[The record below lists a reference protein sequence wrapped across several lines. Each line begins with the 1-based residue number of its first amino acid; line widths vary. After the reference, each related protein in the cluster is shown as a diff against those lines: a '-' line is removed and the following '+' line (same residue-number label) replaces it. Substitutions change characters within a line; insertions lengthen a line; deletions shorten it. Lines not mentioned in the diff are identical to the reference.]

1 MQARVIALAI
11 AVLVAL
17 APPAAATPAQELDDA
32 REQFRAGK
40 FGDAAMALNYLLYP
54 NPRLSQDDDLVEAH
68 VLLAVSAF
76 ETGDRKT
83 ATREFEEALF
93 LNPDVTLDKLL
104 FSESAREFFDDVR
117 ADLEE
122 READEAEKRALAE
135 RAAELQAALDAMVVI
150 EKRPY
155 YINFIPFGA
164 GQFQNEQRGKGLFF
178 AVSEGITGGLS
189 AGIWLYLVG
198 EYGLP
203 GKVPPGDEANRALLL
218 QRVEVVAGGLCLGLM
233 AWGIVDSLVNYK
245 PSVRQEPDESLLPE
259 KFRKKKPAPP
269 PTSFRL
275 EPLALPGGAGL
286 SLTWEH

>member
-1 MQARVIALAI
+1 VQARVIALAT

-17 APPAAATPAQELDDA
+17 AGAAAATPAQELDDA

-40 FGDAAMALNYLLYP
+40 FGDAAKALNYLLYP
-54 NPRLSQDDDLVEAH
+54 NPRLSQDDDLIEAH
-68 VLLAVSAF
+68 VLLGVSAF

-83 ATREFEEALF
+83 ATRELEEALF

-104 FSESAREFFDDVR
+104 FSERAREFFDDVKQ
-117 ADLEE
+117 DYEE
-122 READEAEKRALAE
+122 REAAAAEARALAE

-178 AVSEGITGGLS
+178 AVSQGVTGGLS

-203 GKVPPGDEANRALLL
+203 GKVPREEATRARNL
-218 QRVEVVAGGLCLGLM
+218 QGVEIVAGGVCLGLM

-259 KFRKKKPAPP
+259 KYRKKKPAPP

>member
-1 MQARVIALAI
+1 MQVRVIALAI
-11 AVLVAL
+11 AALLAL
-17 APPAAATPAQELDDA
+17 AGPAAATPAQELDDA

-40 FGDAAMALNYLLYP
+40 FGDALRSLNYLLYP
-54 NPRLSQDDDLVEAH
+54 QPRLSQEDDLLEAH

-93 LNPDVTLDKLL
+93 LDPGVTLDKLL

-117 ADLEE
+117 QDVEE
-122 READEAEKRALAE
+122 REERDAEARRLAALNE
-135 RAAELQAALDAMVVI
+135 ELQAALDAMVVI

-164 GQFQNEQRGKGLFF
+164 GQFQNEERGKGLFF
-178 AVSEGITGGLS
+178 AASQGVTGGLS

-203 GKVPPGDEANRALLL
+203 GKVPPEEATRALNL
-218 QRVEVVAGGLCLGLM
+218 QRVEIVAGGLCLGLM
-233 AWGIVDSLVNYK
+233 AWGIVDSLLNYE
-245 PSVRQEPDESLLPE
+245 PSVQQAPDESLLPE
-259 KFRKKKPAPP
+259 KFRKKKAPP
-269 PTSFRL
+269 PASFRL
-275 EPLALPGGAGL
+275 EPTVLPGGAGL

>member
-1 MQARVIALAI
+1 VQARVALVVLALLALA
-11 AVLVAL
+11 A
-17 APPAAATPAQELDDA
+17 PAAATPGQELADA

-40 FGDAAMALNYLLYP
+40 FSDAAKALNYLLYP

-93 LNPDVTLDKLL
+93 LNPQVTLDKLL
-104 FSESAREFFDDVR
+104 FSENAREFFDDVKE
-117 ADLEE
+117 DLAR

-203 GKVPPGDEANRALLL
+203 GKVPPEEATRALNL
-218 QRVEVVAGGLCLGLM
+218 QRVEIVAGGVCLGLM
-233 AWGIVDSLVNYK
+233 AWGIVDSLLNYK
-245 PSVRQEPDESLLPE
+245 PSVRQEPDPELLE
-259 KFRKKKPAPP
+259 KYRKQKPPK
-269 PTSFRL
+269 TSFRL
-275 EPLALPGGAGL
+275 EPTALPGGAGL